1 MIVVNTAVLMQIASW
16 DTVYVKKRFMETA
29 KHATVSW
36 KIHLKSFP
44 WFLFCSKADFF
55 YISPENVCH
64 PNPCKNGATC
74 NPAESS
80 FDCECVKGWTGPL
93 CEGMSFNALHLLLL
107 RKVFN
112 SLVLSLEILDAKLY
126 GFHESNYTAFV
137 KFLNETINPGVWK
150 VHVVIDRRSK
160 KSL

>member
-1 MIVVNTAVLMQIASW
+1 MCKETFHGDGKTCNSKLENTCQKFSQIFILF
-16 DTVYVKKRFMETA
+16 KGRF
-29 KHATVSW
+29 
-36 KIHLKSFP
+36 
-44 WFLFCSKADFF
+44 FF